1 MSWQSFSAAPHRLFL
16 WGGAL
21 YAVVSVALWTAQQAS
36 LYTPAL
42 PAFAWSVPFP
52 QAHGF
57 MMLYGLLGFYLF
69 GFLLTTFPRWL
80 NEEPVPRATYVTA
93 WVLHSAGAHGFWVGL
108 FAGRGLALAAALA
121 LLAGYAVT
129 VRACV
134 AILLRTRSDRTQQVY
149 VVAGL
154 LAGMAGIAAMAW
166 ALASDAPWAYRAMR
180 WVGLYPFLLL
190 VVLTVVYR
198 MVPFFTSTV
207 SPGYELRRSRSA
219 LPLFAAAAVARAALG
234 FAGLVAWS
242 WLPDALLLA
251 TLLRELALWRP
262 WRAQMPPLL
271 LILYLALG
279 WFVLAFALG
288 AGESLAVLLGGLPAP
303 PFRNAALHALAVG
316 GFGGLLLG
324 ISTRVSL
331 GHSGGGLATDRLLHM
346 LFWGFQAVPLARVLP
361 EVLGYWFP
369 ALSVHGFWAGLGW
382 VLVFGVW
389 FARVGPAL
397 MRPRVDGRPG

>member
-1 MSWQSFSAAPHRLFL
+1 
-16 WGGAL
+16 
-21 YAVVSVALWTAQQAS
+21 
-36 LYTPAL
+36 
-42 PAFAWSVPFP
+42 
-52 QAHGF
+52 
-57 MMLYGLLGFYLF
+57 
-69 GFLLTTFPRWL
+69 
-80 NEEPVPRATYVTA
+80 
-93 WVLHSAGAHGFWVGL
+93 
-108 FAGRGLALAAALA
+108 
-121 LLAGYAVT
+121 
-129 VRACV
+129 
-134 AILLRTRSDRTQQVY
+134 VY